1 MYLDDLP
8 ELMGAKRLRASAR
21 GVAIRDGDRA
31 VAVAFVA
38 DGTLLPAD
46 TLVRFDVTRGENP
59 SRRLADALTTT
70 GTRAIWFYGGDDATR
85 RAALGLD
92 LALQPVGAAFV
103 HRMDA
108 RARDRVVLRP
118 PGPADADALGDALR
132 AHAGGFSAP
141 QVQVAEIERDPVG
154 VVLSEKLDGNWT
166 EASAIVYAGFR
177 GRGYGAAI
185 LAAATD
191 RLESGGRRVCAAID
205 GIEGPAR
212 ATLEAAGFRLADYY
226 FTATRRA

>member
-8 ELMGAKRLRASAR
+8 ELARAKRLRAGAR

-46 TLVRFDVTRGENP
+46 TLVRFDVARGEDP
-59 SRRLADALTTT
+59 SRRLADALATT
-70 GTRAIWFYGGDDATR
+70 GARGIWFYGGDEATR
-85 RAALGLD
+85 RAARGLD
-92 LALQPVGAAFV
+92 LIFQPVGAAFV

-108 RARDRVVLRP
+108 RAKGRVVFRAP
-118 PGPADADALGDALR
+118 SVTDREALGDVLR
-132 AHAGGFSAP
+132 EHAPEFRAP
-141 QVQVAEIERDPVG
+141 HVQVAEIDREPVG
-154 VVLSEKLDGNWT
+154 VVLAEALEGQWT
-166 EASAIVYAGFR
+166 QACVVVYPPHR
-177 GRGYGAAI
+177 GHNYGAAM

-191 RLESGGRRVCAAID
+191 RMESGGRHVCAAIEGID
-205 GIEGPAR
+205 GPGR
-212 ATLEAAGFRLADYY
+212 ATLEAAGFRVADYY